1 MKPSMYTPGLLSLK
15 KSNVDV
21 VGFDPRVPLMAVVEG
36 GGFSLNGIPNRLW
49 NTPQR
54 ALSWGVDTSHACSS
68 SEPGKFVLTWYFDRW
83 QQTAMFQKSWFSHVI
98 ACSWL
103 QHYTAGEIQW
113 QEISIPGQED
123 SITHF
128 CPCSPTAVII
138 AITAWKIQFDW
149 VSPQSS
155 SFSWINWHLIKII
168 SGKLSIKFKTDV
180 NDFFVHQVTVQ
191 SSSAKPTQITEHN
204 MKKGIGSSRSGRYT
218 HKLF

>member
-1 MKPSMYTPGLLSLK
+1 MLMVS
-15 KSNVDV
+15 
-21 VGFDPRVPLMAVVEG
+21 FDPRVPLMTVVEG
-36 GGFSLNGIPNRLW
+36 GGFSLNGISNRLW
-49 NTPQR
+49 SMPQR
-54 ALSWGVDTSHACSS
+54 VLSWGVDTSHVPVQNLVSLFWHGTLIVGNRLQCSRKA
-68 SEPGKFVLTWYFDRW
+68 GLVTWLP
-83 QQTAMFQKSWFSHVI
+83 AL
-98 ACSWL
+98 WL

-168 SGKLSIKFKTDV
+168 SGKPSIKFKTDV
-180 NDFFVHQVTVQ
+180 NDFFVHQVIVQ
-191 SSSAKPTQITEHN
+191 PSSAKPTQITEHN